1 MLEEQIDDLHKQLD
15 DQKAEVRA
23 FKQKLHTQ
31 SVAENSQKSEINFYN
46 GKVGTLKRDLAHAQ
60 QFTENL
66 QKTNTQLSAE
76 IDNMNRVVGLKDKE
90 ISLCKRE
97 IDGLKEDNDRIHRM
111 YMLMQKEAFPENA
124 KQPLPSSVALRA
136 P

>member
-1 MLEEQIDDLHKQLD
+1 M
-15 DQKAEVRA
+15 
-23 FKQKLHTQ
+23 
-31 SVAENSQKSEINFYN
+31 
-46 GKVGTLKRDLAHAQ
+46 LKRDLAHAQ

-66 QKTNTQLSAE
+66 QKTNQQLSSE
-76 IDNMNRVVGLKDKE
+76 VDNFNRVLGLKDKE
-90 ISLCKRE
+90 LALSKRE

-136 P
+136 PQPTALNEAPIYVKQAPGFHA

>member
-1 MLEEQIDDLHKQLD
+1 M
-15 DQKAEVRA
+15 
-23 FKQKLHTQ
+23 HTQ
-31 SVAENSQKSEINFYN
+31 SVAENSQKSEINYYN
-46 GKVGTLKRDLAHAQ
+46 GKVGTLKRDLAHSQ

-66 QKTNTQLSAE
+66 QKTNTQLQAE
-76 IDNMNRVVGLKDKE
+76 IDNFNRLLGLKDKE
-90 ISLCKRE
+90 IGLCKRE

-136 P
+136 PQPMVLTQE